1 VDHLS
6 WSVPSVG
13 SGRVGS
19 VSLFDVLGQGRVFLG
34 WIGVFLLLVG
44 GFWVGSGFVSK
55 ITAFELLRVKKY
67 SMCPLVALVGSG
79 RAEFFS
85 GGLVVSGDP

>member
-1 VDHLS
+1 M
-6 WSVPSVG
+6 

-19 VSLFDVLGQGRVFLG
+19 VSLFDVLGQGRVFFGLDR
-34 WIGVFLLLVG
+34 VFLLLVG
-44 GFWVGSGFVSK
+44 GFWVGSSFVSK
-55 ITAFELLRVKKY
+55 ITACELLRVKKY
-67 SMCPLVALVGSG
+67 SMYPLVALVGSG